1 MGALAL
7 AAPLDVTWLPA
18 LAAAGDGVPRLVL
31 QLAVILLA
39 AKLGGELFE
48 RWLKQP
54 AVLGELAGGML
65 VGPYAL
71 GSFPLPGVGPLF
83 PPLAATG
90 TLPVPE
96 TIYFLAQFASVI
108 LLFYAGLETDFRG
121 FIRFGL
127 TASIVGV
134 GGVVLPFAAGA
145 VSAVLAGLAPSV
157 FDTRALILGSLL
169 TATSVGITARILSDI
184 GKLDTPE
191 GVTILTAA
199 VVDDVLGILVLA
211 VVLALESGV
220 GGGSL
225 AEVALTG
232 GRALGVWVV
241 LTGLLIALGGVVS
254 RALGWFHSSGA
265 ALTTALALAAFSAFV
280 AQSAG
285 LALIIG
291 AYSAGLALS
300 RTRARELL
308 VPQVRP
314 VYETLVPVFF
324 VVMGMLVDFRATGP
338 LLGFGLLLSVVALL
352 TKLVG
357 CGLPALALGFRPLGA
372 LRIGVGMAPRG
383 EVALI
388 IAGLALTSGLIG
400 ADLFGVAVL
409 VTLVTTVPPPALLV
423 PIFQRGGSGLR
434 QVPTALPLVE
444 SGLGLNLPGD
454 LFRVFLP
461 RFLQALES
469 EGFRL
474 ALQLTTPTGEDVYEL
489 QRGGEVISLQSRV
502 QDHEV
507 HVVIEATSPD
517 WQELVA
523 IALQR
528 AARTTASEIEEG
540 TRRLVAALGQ
550 SAVPLG
556 EETAQGR

>member
-7 AAPLDVTWLPA
+7 VTVPDITWLPA
-18 LAAAGDGVPRLVL
+18 LAAAGEGVPRLVL
-31 QLAVILLA
+31 QLAIILLA

-83 PPLAATG
+83 PPPAATG
-90 TLPVPE
+90 TIPVPE

-108 LLFYAGLETDFRG
+108 LLFASGLETDFRG
-121 FIRFGL
+121 FMRFGL
-127 TASIVGV
+127 TASIVAV
-134 GGVVLPFAAGA
+134 GGVVLPFVAGA
-145 VSAVLAGLAPSV
+145 VSATLAGLAPSV
-157 FDTRALILGSLL
+157 FDARALILGALL

-199 VVDDVLGILVLA
+199 VIDDVLGILVLA
-211 VVLALESGV
+211 VVLAVESGA

-225 AEVALTG
+225 AELALTG
-232 GRALGVWVV
+232 GRALGVWIV
-241 LTGLLIALGGVVS
+241 LTGLLIVLGGVVS
-254 RALGWFHSSGA
+254 RALGWFRSAGA
-265 ALTTALALAAFSAFV
+265 ALATALALAAFSAFV

-308 VPQVRP
+308 APQIRP
-314 VYETLVPVFF
+314 VYEALVPIFF

-338 LLGFGLLLSVVALL
+338 LLGFGLLLSLVALL
-352 TKLVG
+352 TKLAG

-388 IAGLALTSGLIG
+388 VAGLALTTGLIG
-400 ADLFGVAVL
+400 TDLFGVAVL
-409 VTLVTTVPPPALLV
+409 VTLVTTVAPPVLLV

-434 QVPTALPLVE
+434 RVPVTPPLVE
-444 SGLGLNLPGD
+444 SGLGLTLPGD

-461 RFLQALES
+461 RLLQALES

-474 ALQLTTPTGEDVYEL
+474 ALRLTTPSGEDVYEL
-489 QRGGEVISLQSRV
+489 QRGREVISLRSSA
-502 QDHEV
+502 QDQEV
-507 HVVIEATSPD
+507 RVVIEATSPD
-517 WQELVA
+517 WQALVA
-523 IALQR
+523 AALQR
-528 AARTTASEIEEG
+528 AARAAASEIEEG

-550 SAVPLG
+550 SATPLSP
-556 EETAQGR
+556 EAAQGR